1 VDRIDIIIAPHHL
14 DVSLPEADSQDILP
28 LVALRSLLLR
38 HQLTLLGFSSTF
50 LCLEI
55 YKEKKQ
61 LLLFNQT
68 QTSVEQ
74 FHVFSKKV

>member
-28 LVALRSLLLR
+28 LVALRSMLLR

-50 LCLEI
+50 FVAKFTI
-55 YKEKKQ
+55 IIISV
-61 LLLFNQT
+61 
-68 QTSVEQ
+68 TSPNPDII
-74 FHVFSKKV
+74 